1 MSDGRVPTG
10 ARPVPARVRSARA
23 VLILLCAVLMAAC
36 VVVPT
41 SGPAEPIEGQAP
53 ACQNCVNVD
62 VQPPASGDEPKQIV
76 QGYLLATS
84 IYQPNYAIAKQFLTT
99 AAAEKWSPEVGA
111 QIYSGSPVATGAST
125 VVLDGRLEGSLG
137 PDRTYTARNQP
148 RRWNFGITREEGEWR
163 ISTPPAGLMIA
174 EYYLPRFYTSYNLY
188 FVGNAATLVPDPI
201 YLPNLPNQANVAS
214 VLMKELLNGP
224 SKWLQPAVT
233 SAIPADTALSVDSV
247 TVQDGVAEVPLSDAV
262 LALNDQQRGLLA
274 AQVVYTLKQATGID
288 AVLFTVNEKPF
299 QVPYSDD
306 NSFEVPVSS
315 IPTSVDPVPTVVGAQ
330 LYAVRGRAV
339 QLVSTIAGAPDP
351 RPMPGPLGAGRLAVD
366 SLAVSN
372 DGIGIA
378 VVTDGRTAL
387 RAGPTA
393 TGQPK
398 LLLDGVQNLLRPQ
411 YSRYGAVWAI
421 GERGGKQEMWRFEGG
436 KSTVVSAPVLSGG
449 KVTAFRISPDGTR
462 MAVIRTVGQRSE
474 LGLARITRSDR
485 VTVDGWQ
492 PLDLTQPNTPS
503 IDAIRDVGWL
513 TATNLLVLGAPTEQS
528 AMIPYEVSLDASVI
542 TAPSEAKTWD
552 AVELS
557 ILVGAGTSV
566 IVDRSG
572 QTYKDDGAQWLAFLD
587 NSKTMAFPG

>member
-1 MSDGRVPTG
+1 MSGGRVPG
-10 ARPVPARVRSARA
+10 AGPGPVSSARA
-23 VLILLCAVLMAAC
+23 VLIMLCAVLMAGC

-53 ACQNCVNVD
+53 PCQNCVNVE
-62 VQPPASGDEPKQIV
+62 VAPPASGDEPKQIV
-76 QGYLLATS
+76 QGYLRATS
-84 IYQPNYAIAKQFLTT
+84 IYQPNYAVAKQFLTT

-111 QIYSGSPVATGAST
+111 QIYSGSLVATGAST
-125 VVLDGRLEGSLG
+125 VVLNGMLEGSLG

-174 EYYLPRFYTSYNLY
+174 DYSFSRFYTSYNLY
-188 FVGNAATLVPDPI
+188 FVGNATLVPDPV

-274 AQVVYTLKQATGID
+274 AQVVYTLKQATGIE
-288 AVLFTVNEKPF
+288 AVLFTVNHKPF
-299 QVPYSDD
+299 RVPFSDD
-306 NSFEVPVSS
+306 TSFEVPVSR
-315 IPTSVDPVPTVVGAQ
+315 IPTNVDPVPTVDGDQ
-330 LYAVRGRAV
+330 LYAVRGRVV
-339 QLVSTIAGAPDP
+339 QLVSTNAGAPDP

-366 SLAVSN
+366 SLAVST
-372 DGIGIA
+372 DGMAIA
-378 VVTDGRTAL
+378 VVTDGRMAL

-398 LLLDGVQNLLRPQ
+398 LLLDGVENLLRPQ
-411 YSRYGAVWAI
+411 YSRYGAVWAV

-449 KVTAFRISPDGTR
+449 RVTAFRISPDGTR

-474 LGLARITRSDR
+474 LGLARIGRSER

-492 PLDLTQPNTPS
+492 PLDLTQPNTPP
-503 IDAIRDVGWL
+503 IDVIRDVGWL
-513 TATNLLVLGAPTEQS
+513 TATKLLVLGAPTEQS
-528 AMIPYEVSLDASVI
+528 AMIPYEVSVDASLI

-557 ILVGAGTSV
+557 ILVGAGMSV

-587 NSKTMAFPG
+587 NSSTMAFPG